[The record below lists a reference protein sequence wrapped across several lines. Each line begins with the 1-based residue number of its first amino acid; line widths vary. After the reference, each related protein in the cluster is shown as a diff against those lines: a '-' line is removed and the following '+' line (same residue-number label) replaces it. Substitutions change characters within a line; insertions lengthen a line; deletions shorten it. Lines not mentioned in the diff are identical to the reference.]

1 MALAQDFQSILDS
14 LPDDWTDL
22 EVDLR
27 IDDES
32 RYIDAAVQLSFINAQ
47 PYSKAEWHWRLMATA
62 GLRMF
67 QRSLPCPLT
76 A

>member
-1 MALAQDFQSILDS
+1 MALAQDFQSILDL

-47 PYSKAEWHWRLMATA
+47 PYSKAEWHWRLIRPTA
-62 GLRMF
+62 SARPP
-67 QRSLPCPLT
+67 LPRPSRACS
-76 A
+76 